1 MVIMSHGH
9 RAKQYLS
16 QKQAIRNSIW
26 CVYSI
31 EEEKKKEV
39 FSHFYLVGFRSNWE
53 SICVKVNIIKKSQ
66 AFKKRNI
73 YERFLDE
80 ETAMVN
86 HNKTS
91 WWEDML

>member
-1 MVIMSHGH
+1 M
-9 RAKQYLS
+9 
-16 QKQAIRNSIW
+16 
-26 CVYSI
+26 
-31 EEEKKKEV
+31 
-39 FSHFYLVGFRSNWE
+39 
-53 SICVKVNIIKKSQ
+53 KVNIIKKSQ

-91 WWEDML
+91 

>member
-1 MVIMSHGH
+1 MDIEQNNIYPRS
-9 RAKQYLS
+9 KPLE
-16 QKQAIRNSIW
+16 IRYH
-26 CVYSI
+26 VYTPLKK
-31 EEEKKKEV
+31 KKKEV

-53 SICVKVNIIKKSQ
+53 STCVKVNIIKKSQ

-91 WWEDML
+91 